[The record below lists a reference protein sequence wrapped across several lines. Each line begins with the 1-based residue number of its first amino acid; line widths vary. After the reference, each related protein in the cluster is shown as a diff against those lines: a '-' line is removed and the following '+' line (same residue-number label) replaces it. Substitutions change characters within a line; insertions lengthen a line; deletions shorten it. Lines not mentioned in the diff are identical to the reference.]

1 MSEFVR
7 ERQNALRRKKSDVG
21 SRICREGIFGGRNEQ
36 ESEVERHE

>member
-7 ERQNALRRKKSDVG
+7 VRQNALRRKKSDVRSMI
-21 SRICREGIFGGRNEQ
+21 SREVILGGRKGQ